1 MKLAEPPALP
11 PEVPADSGWAA
22 SLALE
27 FAHREGRTVPS
38 LRAHRGPLR
47 IQKGF
52 TPEGA
57 DLWHQ
62 VIVHPPG
69 GVASGDSLSIS
80 IEAGPHARALLTS
93 PGAAKW
99 YRANQHA
106 PVKQAR
112 QSLNLRVQSGASLEW
127 LPLESIVFDGAQA
140 EWHSHF
146 ELAADASL
154 VAAELV
160 CLGRPAARECFNTGV
175 LRWHTEIVRDR
186 QLLFS
191 ERVVLEGGSP
201 VLNSPAGL
209 AGCSAFATLWL
220 VSGQD
225 NLASLMDCVR
235 QALDDSREW
244 WAVTTLPGLVILRW
258 RGAGAEDGWRVL
270 RTAWAAAR
278 PFMLGRP
285 ACAPRIWST

>member
-11 PEVPADSGWAA
+11 PEVPADSGWPA
-22 SLALE
+22 SLDLE
-27 FAHREGRTVPS
+27 FAHREGRTVPR
-38 LRAHRGPLR
+38 LRSHRGPLR

-69 GVASGDSLSIS
+69 GVASGDSLSIN

-99 YRANQHA
+99 YRANLHA
-106 PVKQAR
+106 PVKRAR
-112 QSLNLRVQSGASLEW
+112 QSVRLRVQSGASLEW

-160 CLGRPAARECFNTGV
+160 CLGRPAAHERFNTGV

-191 ERVVLEGGSP
+191 ERVLLEGGSP
-201 VLNSPAGL
+201 VLDSPAGL

-225 NLASLMDCVR
+225 NPSSLTDCVR
-235 QALDDSREW
+235 QALDDSRQW
-244 WAVTTLPGLVILRW
+244 WAVTTLPGLMILRW
-258 RGAGAEDGWRVL
+258 RGACAEDGWRVL

-278 PFMLGRP
+278 PLMLGRP

>member
-11 PEVPADSGWAA
+11 PEVPADSGWPA
-22 SLALE
+22 SLDLE
-27 FAHREGRTVPS
+27 FAHREGRTVPT
-38 LRAHRGPLR
+38 LRSHRGPLR

-69 GVASGDSLSIS
+69 GVASGDSLSIN

-99 YRANQHA
+99 YRANLHA
-106 PVKQAR
+106 PVKRAR
-112 QSLNLRVQSGASLEW
+112 QSVRLRVQSGASLEW

-160 CLGRPAARECFNTGV
+160 CLGRPAAHERFNTGV

-191 ERVVLEGGSP
+191 ERVLLEGGSP
-201 VLNSPAGL
+201 VLDSPAGL

-225 NLASLMDCVR
+225 NPSSLTDCVR
-235 QALDDSREW
+235 QALDDSRQW
-244 WAVTTLPGLVILRW
+244 WAVTTLPGLMILRW
-258 RGAGAEDGWRVL
+258 RGACAEDGWRVL

>member
-1 MKLAEPPALP
+1 MKLAEPPA
-11 PEVPADSGWAA
+11 VPAEAPADTGWAA

-38 LRAHRGPLR
+38 LRSHRGPLR

-69 GVASGDSLSIS
+69 GVASGDSLSIN
-80 IEAGPHARALLTS
+80 IEAGPKARALLTS

-99 YRANQHA
+99 YRANLHA
-106 PVKQAR
+106 PVKRAR
-112 QSLNLRVQSGASLEW
+112 QAVHLRVQPGASLEW

-140 EWHSHF
+140 EWQSRF
-146 ELAADASL
+146 ELAVDASL

-160 CLGRPAARECFNTGV
+160 CLGRPAARERFNSGV
-175 LRWHTEIVRDR
+175 LRWHTEIVRGG

-191 ERVVLEGGSP
+191 ERALLEGGSTA
-201 VLNSPAGL
+201 LDSPGGL
-209 AGCSAFATLWL
+209 AGCPAFATLWL

-225 NLASLMDCVR
+225 NLSLITDRVR
-235 QALDDSREW
+235 QALDDSPEC
-244 WAVTTLPGLVILRW
+244 WAATALPGLVILRW
-258 RGAGAEDGWRVL
+258 RGACAEDGWRVL
-270 RTAWAAAR
+270 RAAWTAAR
-278 PFMLGRP
+278 PLMLGRP
-285 ACAPRIWST
+285 ACVPRIWST